1 MTDWFRNS
9 HWTPEIE
16 AAFEQKLGRSRSQ
29 KAQYLRIQGS
39 MLKDTHP
46 EVAIRL
52 LERCAEAGDET
63 QIAAALL
70 DSAHAHYRLG
80 DVTGALTRLEAAME
94 QEAVQPMFRTSAP
107 FDYAML
113 VVLHDRKERFDNAL
127 AVLDDSGA
135 ALMPVMEFQ
144 RSAARAI
151 ILSAKGRNAEARA
164 AAESAL
170 TAESVEAGWIPGY
183 PDVGVVP
190 NHDNVLS
197 VRIREILSDSGMTR
211 AVTRRRRQP

>member
-1 MTDWFRNS
+1 MADWFRNS
-9 HWTPEIE
+9 DWTPEIE
-16 AAFEQKLGRSRSQ
+16 AAFDEKLGRSRSQ
-29 KAQYLRIQGS
+29 KALYLRIQGS

-52 LERCAEAGDET
+52 LGRCVEAGDET

-80 DVTGALTRLEAAME
+80 DVNGALTQLEAAME
-94 QEAVQPMFRTSAP
+94 QEAVQPMFRTTAP

-113 VVLHDRKERFDNAL
+113 VVLHDRKERFDRAL

-151 ILSAKGRNAEARA
+151 ILSAKGCTAEARA
-164 AAESAL
+164 AAECAL
-170 TAESVEAGWIPGY
+170 AAEAVEEGWIPGH

-197 VRIREILSDSGMTR
+197 VRVREILRDGGD
-211 AVTRRRRQP
+211 

>member
-1 MTDWFRNS
+1 MTNWFRNS
-9 HWTPEIE
+9 DWTPDIE
-16 AAFEQKLGRSRSQ
+16 AAFEEKLHRSRSQ

-46 EVAIRL
+46 EVALRL
-52 LERCAEAGDET
+52 LARCAEAGDET

-80 DVTGALTRLEAAME
+80 DVTGALTQLEAAMA
-94 QEAVQPMFRTSAP
+94 QEAIQPMFRTSAP

-113 VVLHDRKERFDNAL
+113 VVLHDRKERFDKAL

-135 ALMPVMEFQ
+135 ALLPVMEFQ

-151 ILSAKGRNAEARA
+151 ILSAKGRMTEARG
-164 AAESAL
+164 AAEKAL
-170 TAESVEAGWIPGY
+170 AAEGVEEGWIPGY

-190 NHDNVLS
+190 NHKNVLS
-197 VRIREILSDSGMTR
+197 MRIREILSDG
-211 AVTRRRRQP
+211 AG